1 MTKYMC
7 YNTLV
12 LGGLMEN
19 IFALICADENKAT
32 ASWIVNSFPVI
43 KAVIVG
49 VLALLAV
56 IMIVL
61 TVMQKSNTNG
71 ASAITGQS
79 NTFYNRNKG
88 ATLQGKIKI
97 LTIIDAILILVL
109 CIAFLVLNTIY
120 VGNI

>member
-1 MTKYMC
+1 MDILEALNISLTGFVV
-7 YNTLV
+7 V
-12 LGGLMEN
+12 L
-19 IFALICADENKAT
+19 II
-32 ASWIVNSFPVI
+32 
-43 KAVIVG
+43 
-49 VLALLAV
+49 LALLAV
-56 IMIVL
+56 IMIIL

>member
-1 MTKYMC
+1 MFLKFSKFMC
-7 YNTLV
+7 K
-12 LGGLMEN
+12 
-19 IFALICADENKAT
+19 ADESAAT
-32 ASWIVNSFPVI
+32 ADWIVNSFPVI

-49 VLALLAV
+49 VLALLAI

-61 TVMQKSNTNG
+61 TVMQKSNSDG
-71 ASAITGQS
+71 SSAITGQT

>member
-1 MTKYMC
+1 MLLNFGKFM
-7 YNTLV
+7 
-12 LGGLMEN
+12 
-19 IFALICADENKAT
+19 CADDNAAT

-49 VLALLAV
+49 VLAFLAV
-56 IMIVL
+56 VMIIL
-61 TVMQKSNTNG
+61 SLMQKSNTDG
-71 ASAITGQS
+71 ASAITGKS

-97 LTIIDAILILVL
+97 LTIIDAVLILVL

>member
-1 MTKYMC
+1 MFT
-7 YNTLV
+7 N
-12 LGGLMEN
+12 
-19 IFALICADENKAT
+19 FSRFICADENAAT
-32 ASWIVNSFPVI
+32 ASWIVSSFPVI
-43 KAVIVG
+43 KVVLVSVLA
-49 VLALLAV
+49 VLALA
-56 IMIVL
+56 MIIL